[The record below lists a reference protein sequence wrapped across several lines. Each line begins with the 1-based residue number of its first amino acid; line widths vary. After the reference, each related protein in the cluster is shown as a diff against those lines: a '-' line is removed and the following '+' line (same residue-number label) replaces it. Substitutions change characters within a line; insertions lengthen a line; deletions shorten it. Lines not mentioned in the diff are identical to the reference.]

1 MINGQSY
8 LVPDKN
14 SNKDVISS
22 SKSSTKQSSSTATN
36 TSSKDIRIK
45 ILNGTKING
54 LASKAMKELNGAG
67 YKNIDT
73 GNTELSNESII
84 LANDNNALN
93 TIKNDINIKK
103 SNKKKS
109 TAEYNNYDVVIILG
123 KDFKEFGK

>member
-1 MINGQSY
+1 
-8 LVPDKN
+8 
-14 SNKDVISS
+14 
-22 SKSSTKQSSSTATN
+22 
-36 TSSKDIRIK
+36 
-45 ILNGTKING
+45 
-54 LASKAMKELNGAG
+54 MKELNGAG